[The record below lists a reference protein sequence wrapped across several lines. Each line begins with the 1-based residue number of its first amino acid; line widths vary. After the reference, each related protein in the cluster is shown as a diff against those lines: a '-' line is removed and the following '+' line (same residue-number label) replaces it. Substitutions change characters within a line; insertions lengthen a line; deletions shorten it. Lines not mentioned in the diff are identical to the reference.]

1 MPARF
6 ATDIWSPRVGR
17 ALQESGDESANAALV
32 MAKQAVG
39 QFGNREIA
47 ELQGKMDASRRGIGA
62 SSGGS
67 GFNWG
72 GAAQGVINGLG
83 GLFGGGDRSGSPN
96 PGFGMKGNLY
106 DYKPSGLDFSSGW
119 R

>member
-1 MPARF
+1 MAIARQ
-6 ATDIWSPRVGR
+6 T
-17 ALQESGDESANAALV
+17 
-32 MAKQAVG
+32 VG

-47 ELQGKMDASRRGIGA
+47 ELQGKIDASKRGIGT

-72 GAAQGVINGLG
+72 GAAQGLIGGIG
-83 GLFGGGDRSGSPN
+83 GLFGGGRGGTSN
-96 PGFGMKGNLY
+96 PGFGMQGSLY